1 MKKPTPPR
9 DVISQRIEQLQNVE
23 VVQQAI
29 TQATQNAQTSQKA
42 NASTLDMNDPFA
54 LSQPLPPPSNF
65 FELMDQHF
73 DDVYIDDN
81 IIEGQDIGTH
91 DTHMVP
97 EGFSKLCLNC
107 KNYWNL
113 TTLAPVKNVKPDGSP
128 FHRIEEYCI
137 FSDKLFTLSERSVVS
152 CTRFKKK
159 KDESQKQK
167 S

>member
-9 DVISQRIEQLQNVE
+9 DVISQRVEQLQSVE
-23 VVQQAI
+23 IVQQAI
-29 TQATQNAQTSQKA
+29 SQAISQTQTNEATSNQKH
-42 NASTLDMNDPFA
+42 DVNDPFA
-54 LSQPLPPPSNF
+54 FAQPLAPPSNF

-81 IIEGQDIGTH
+81 IIEGQDMGAH

-137 FSDKLFTLSERSVVS
+137 FADKLFTLSERSVLS
-152 CTRFKKK
+152 CTRFKAKK
-159 KDESQKQK
+159 EKTK
-167 S
+167 